1 MAVGLRGPVAVVHS
15 RALVVPG
22 ACANPRRELLLGGKG
37 RCRGA
42 DFGNDL
48 LRRMNAQ
55 TGHFRKPPHGVL
67 MLTEQIRHF
76 LVELADLLVDQ
87 NGSGARRLGGV
98 TRCG

>member
-1 MAVGLRGPVAVVHS
+1 
-15 RALVVPG
+15 
-22 ACANPRRELLLGGKG
+22 
-37 RCRGA
+37 
-42 DFGNDL
+42 
-48 LRRMNAQ
+48 MNAQ

-87 NGSGARRLGGV
+87 NGSGARRLGGF